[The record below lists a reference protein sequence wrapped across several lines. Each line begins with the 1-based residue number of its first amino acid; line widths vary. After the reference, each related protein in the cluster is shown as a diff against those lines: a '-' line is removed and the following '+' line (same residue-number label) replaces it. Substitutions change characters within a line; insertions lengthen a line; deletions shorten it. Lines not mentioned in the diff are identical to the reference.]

1 MLKLHGIMIMDTP
14 CQGLTIWTNEKIV
27 PLPRG
32 VFWSSFCSCSSLL
45 PANEYVYC
53 QWAASSSQL
62 PAVCCI
68 SLLTMGF
75 PLYLNQWDL
84 LALYFGSTLGV
95 KYTDKRYMC
104 TGFVSAMKPRKRFE
118 SEDQVITSA
127 FQCDLGQILPSIFTS
142 VSSSIKWEW
151 IIPTWHRVNTGM
163 FADNENHHLS
173 YTVCQGKGK
182 WSCF

>member
-1 MLKLHGIMIMDTP
+1 MSLLEENSTKYIRWLHRLRTHVNLEHKIIPSLWPGAQPMLKLRGIMIMDTP
-14 CQGLTIWTNEKIV
+14 CQGLTMWTNEKVV

-68 SLLTMGF
+68 SLLKMGF
-75 PLYLNQWDL
+75 PLYLNQGDL
-84 LALYFGSTLGV
+84 LAFYFGSTLGV

-104 TGFVSAMKPRKRFE
+104 TGFVSAMKPRKRKE
-118 SEDQVITSA
+118 
-127 FQCDLGQILPSIFTS
+127 
-142 VSSSIKWEW
+142 
-151 IIPTWHRVNTGM
+151 
-163 FADNENHHLS
+163 LS
-173 YTVCQGKGK
+173 K
-182 WSCF
+182 